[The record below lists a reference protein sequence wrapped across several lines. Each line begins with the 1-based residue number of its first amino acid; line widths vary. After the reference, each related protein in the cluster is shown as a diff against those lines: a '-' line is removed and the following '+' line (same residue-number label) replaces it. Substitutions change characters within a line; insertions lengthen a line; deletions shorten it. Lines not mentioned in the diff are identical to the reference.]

1 MDNESFEKI
10 NSSIPDSDLCTG
22 EKRMEKL
29 ISHGVER
36 LKRAANGD
44 DFFQKVPEEL
54 PQEDLTAWYLRN
66 FGQIINTDCAK
77 MAFIKDGYTP
87 QDPESVAKFH
97 PDASTV
103 VKSLIRKM
111 FAEIS
116 SGDTVIFMAG
126 GNGSGKS
133 TFCDGIKPYLEE
145 DWVIDA
151 TLASLETARNTLEEV
166 FALGANAVI
175 IHIIRDAN
183 EAWEKGVLKR
193 AAHGSHYTP
202 RKVFEYTHKTVAD
215 NVAILEREFA
225 RKGLQVF
232 RIENR

>member
-1 MDNESFEKI
+1 MN
-10 NSSIPDSDLCTG
+10 N
-22 EKRMEKL
+22 L
-29 ISHGVER
+29 IDYGTER
-36 LKRAANGD
+36 LKRAALGD

-54 PQEDLTAWYLRN
+54 PQGDLSQWHLRN
-66 FGQIINTDCAK
+66 FGRIINTDCAK

-103 VKSLIRKM
+103 VKSLISKM
-111 FAEIS
+111 FADIS
-116 SGDTVIFMAG
+116 SGKTVIFMAG

-133 TFCDGIKPYLEE
+133 TFCDGIRPYLGE

-151 TLASLETARNTLEEV
+151 TLASQETARNTMEAV

-175 IHIIRDAN
+175 IHIIREPEDAWQN
-183 EAWEKGVLKR
+183 GVLKR
-193 AAHGSHYTP
+193 AAHGSHCTP
-202 RKVFEYTHKTVAD
+202 RNVFEHTHKVVAD

-225 RKGLQVF
+225 RKGLQVY
-232 RIENR
+232 RIENL

>member
-1 MDNESFEKI
+1 M
-10 NSSIPDSDLCTG
+10 
-22 EKRMEKL
+22 RQL
-29 ISHGVER
+29 IEYGKKR
-36 LKRAANGD
+36 LKKAAAGN

-66 FGQIINTDCAK
+66 FGRIINTDCAK
-77 MAFIKDGYTP
+77 MAFIKDGYMP
-87 QDPESVAKFH
+87 YDPESVAKFH
-97 PDASTV
+97 PDSSAV
-103 VKSLIRKM
+103 VKLLISKM

-116 SGDTVIFMAG
+116 PGKTVIFMAG

-133 TFCDGIKPYLEE
+133 TFCDGIRSYLDG

-183 EAWEKGVLKR
+183 EAWENGVLKR
-193 AAHGSHYTP
+193 AAHGSHCTP
-202 RKVFEYTHKTVAD
+202 RNVFEHTHKVVAD
-215 NVAILEREFA
+215 NVATLEQEFS
-225 RKGLQVF
+225 RKGLQVY
-232 RIENR
+232 RIENK

>member
-1 MDNESFEKI
+1 MIDFGIK
-10 NSSIPDSDLCTG
+10 
-22 EKRMEKL
+22 
-29 ISHGVER
+29 R
-36 LKRAANGD
+36 LKLAATGN
-44 DFFQKVPEEL
+44 DFFQQVPEEV
-54 PQEDLTAWYLRN
+54 PQENLTGWYLRN
-66 FGQIINTDCAK
+66 FGRIINTDCAK
-77 MAFIKDGYTP
+77 MAFIKDGYAP
-87 QDPESVAKFH
+87 HDPESVAQFH
-97 PDASTV
+97 PAASAV

-183 EAWEKGVLKR
+183 EAWENGVLKR
-193 AAHGSHYTP
+193 AAHGSHCTP
-202 RKVFEYTHKTVAD
+202 RNVFEHTHKVVAD

-225 RKGLQVF
+225 RKGLQVY
-232 RIENR
+232 RIENK